1 VIRIKQVPP
10 YPGAPVGQVGRAGK
24 GEKGD
29 RGKKSHLCVGGAPN
43 WRARAGIQRVRARGL
58 DGIAGIGRRHG
69 GARRPPLPACLLL
82 TLAAGCLSVWTKGRE
97 KIAVAEDKR
106 GKRNWSSRPKRVR
119 VAPTRPDPTHEAAL
133 GRPLGWDGH
142 PTGAEDDGRRGPK
155 DTGQPRRPRI
165 TGDGGGG
172 RSVVVAAERSGT
184 ERNGGRW
191 GSGAKAWCDVWPVAT
206 DTLD

>member
-1 VIRIKQVPP
+1 MIRIKQVPP
-10 YPGAPVGQVGRAGK
+10 YQGHPSGRWGAWGRK
-24 GEKGD
+24 VTGEKI
-29 RGKKSHLCVGGAPN
+29 APL
-43 WRARAGIQRVRARGL
+43 R
-58 DGIAGIGRRHG
+58 GRRAQLTG
-69 GARRPPLPACLLL
+69 SGWDSATRGEGPRRNRWNWASPRWCSSPPSPCLSSPHP
-82 TLAAGCLSVWTKGRE
+82 GCLSVWTKGRE